1 MLRLAFS
8 LLAVAPPPAT
18 AAAAAMPSAAPG
30 PVNKAAACPY
40 DLATAAQMIPRECHA
55 NATAAQRATG
65 CCWYVF
71 AAYIFAAA
79 DHANRT
85 GEAFLPRGPA
95 AACSDAFA
103 ALLLDG
109 GLVPRSLLAGN
120 DGSCDLTGDDPGK
133 QLAAGARP
141 CQLATIDGVRAL
153 APTAL
158 PNATRLCAAPG
169 SNSKSK
175 RAPPVRPDTPG
186 CSECRAAVIA
196 TTYEM
201 LATART
207 KEFVPCGMA
216 ATVAVWSRA
225 PPPLGR
231 YSDYALCM
239 LQVLENVNSL
249 GTGDL
254 VPSPPP
260 PPPPAATASATQSPP
275 PASSSSPSSSKS
287 NVPIAAGSAAAGVA
301 AVVCL
306 GFAAV
311 AVTRIRRR
319 RRRNRM
325 AAGGDSESGNDSS
338 DDDDD
343 SVTSLPPLPR
353 EGLYIFTKAELKQAT
368 NGYDKKLLLGTGGAG
383 KVYLGHL
390 PSGQRV
396 AIKKIYRSKKVS
408 EFYAEVAVLAKLRHG
423 NLTTLVGYCL
433 GGRGGDHALVY
444 EYMAGGNLWR
454 ALFQGDPPLSWRRR
468 LEVAVDV
475 AEGLAYLH
483 GFREGAVV
491 HRDVK
496 PTNVLLSESGAAKL
510 SDFGVSR
517 IVPEGG
523 THVSTE
529 VRGTRGYV
537 DPESFSAG
545 TVSEAADV
553 YSFGVVL
560 LELATGMRA
569 VVPTPSGGAESI
581 VQAAHWAVAEAGGAS
596 GTAAAAEA
604 MVDRRLGPAWDRATV
619 CAVFA
624 LACRCVRPYKHERPE
639 IAEVLAQLKAMLAD
653 YNARV
658 DAVVIG
664 CDDTASSSAAMTP
677 EPAGSMPS
685 TSSSSTLNTEVM
697 STAASLQ
704 SMGQRG
710 YQNLGHTV

>member
-1 MLRLAFS
+1 MLRLAVF
-8 LLAVAPPPAT
+8 LLPLAVAAASPAP
-18 AAAAAMPSAAPG
+18 ARG
-30 PVNKAAACPY
+30 PTACPY
-40 DLATAAQMIPRECHA
+40 DLATATRMIPRECYA
-55 NATAAQRATG
+55 NATAGQAATG

-85 GEAFLPRGPA
+85 GAAFLPAEPA
-95 AACSDAFA
+95 AACSGAFA
-103 ALLLDG
+103 ARLLSS
-109 GLVPRSLLAGN
+109 GLVSPSLLAN
-120 DGSCDLTGDDPGK
+120 NGSCDLTGDPGK
-133 QLAAGARP
+133 LAAGSRP
-141 CQLATIDGVRAL
+141 CQLATIDAVRAM
-153 APTAL
+153 APRAL

-169 SNSKSK
+169 AA
-175 RAPPVRPDTPG
+175 RAPGVGPGDPG
-186 CSECRAAVIA
+186 CAACRGAVIA

-201 LATART
+201 LASART

-225 PPPLGR
+225 PPPLER
-231 YSDYALCM
+231 FRAYALCM

-249 GTGDL
+249 GTSDL

-260 PPPPAATASATQSPP
+260 PPASPTTASRPLP
-275 PASSSSPSSSKS
+275 SSSSRR
-287 NVPIAAGSAAAGVA
+287 NTVAIAVGSAS
-301 AVVCL
+301 AVVV
-306 GFAAV
+306 AVVAV
-311 AVTRIRRR
+311 ASAALAIVTIRRR
-319 RRRNRM
+319 RRSTTT
-325 AAGGDSESGNDSS
+325 AGDVS
-338 DDDDD
+338 DDE
-343 SVTSLPPLPR
+343 SVASLPPLPR
-353 EGLYIFTKAELKQAT
+353 EGLYIFTKSELKQAT
-368 NGYDKKLLLGTGGAG
+368 NGYDEKLLLGSGGAG
-383 KVYLGHL
+383 KVYLGRL

-408 EFYAEVAVLAKLRHG
+408 EFYAEVAVLAKLRHR

-433 GGRGGDHALVY
+433 GGDHHALVY
-444 EYMAGGNLWR
+444 EYLGGGNLWR
-454 ALFQGDPPLSWRRR
+454 ALFQGELAWRRR

-545 TVSEAADV
+545 HVSEAGDV

-581 VQAAHWAVAEAGGAS
+581 VHAAHWAVAQAGGEAG
-596 GTAAAAEA
+596 AAAES
-604 MVDRRLGPAWDRATV
+604 MVDERLGADWDRPTV
-619 CAVFA
+619 RAVFA
-624 LACRCVRPYKHERPE
+624 LACRCVRPYKHERP
-639 IAEVLAQLKAMLAD
+639 AMGEVLAELKAMLAD
-653 YNARV
+653 YTARGGGA
-658 DAVVIG
+658 DRSEAS
-664 CDDTASSSAAMTP
+664 TSSSTATP
-677 EPAGSMPS
+677 DLASLPS
-685 TSSSSTLNTEVM
+685 TSSSVANTEAM
-697 STAASLQ
+697 ATPPRRDS
-704 SMGQRG
+704 
-710 YQNLGHTV
+710 

>member
-1 MLRLAFS
+1 MLCLAAF
-8 LLAVAPPPAT
+8 LLIALTAPPH
-18 AAAAAMPSAAPG
+18 AAAAATMAAPAPG
-30 PVNKAAACPY
+30 PAAPNESASCPY
-40 DLATAAQMIPRECHA
+40 DLATAAQMIPRDCHA
-55 NATAAQRATG
+55 NATAAQGATG

-95 AACSDAFA
+95 AACSDEFA
-103 ALLLDG
+103 AMLLDR
-109 GLVPRSLLAGN
+109 GLVARSLLAGN
-120 DGSCDLTGDDPGK
+120 GSCDLTGVPTN
-133 QLAAGARP
+133 LAAGSRP
-141 CQLATIDGVRAL
+141 CQLATLDAVRAL
-153 APTAL
+153 APAAL

-169 SNSKSK
+169 SR
-175 RAPPVRPDTPG
+175 RAPSVAPDTPG
-186 CSECRAAVIA
+186 CSECRGAVIA

-201 LATART
+201 LASART

-216 ATVAVWSRA
+216 ATVAIWSRA
-225 PPPLGR
+225 PPQLGR
-231 YSDYALCM
+231 YSGYALCM

-260 PPPPAATASATQSPP
+260 PPAAASATVSPPPRTASAG
-275 PASSSSPSSSKS
+275 SSSSSRSKS
-287 NVPIAAGSAAAGVA
+287 AVPIAAGSAAAGVA
-301 AVVCL
+301 AVVCV

-311 AVTRIRRR
+311 AVTRSHRRR
-319 RRRNRM
+319 RRM
-325 AAGGDSESGNDSS
+325 SAGGDKDSERGNESS
-338 DDDDD
+338 DDDD
-343 SVTSLPPLPR
+343 SATSLPPLPR
-353 EGLYIFTKAELKQAT
+353 EGLYIFTKAELMQAT

-408 EFYAEVAVLAKLRHG
+408 EFYAEVAVLAKLRHR

-433 GGRGGDHALVY
+433 GGRGGGDHALVY

-454 ALFQGDPPLSWRRR
+454 ALSQGELPWRRR

-496 PTNVLLSESGAAKL
+496 PTNVLLSDSGAAKL

-545 TVSEAADV
+545 HVSEAADV

-581 VQAAHWAVAEAGGAS
+581 VQAVHWAVAEAGGQP
-596 GTAAAAEA
+596 GQAAEA
-604 MVDRRLGPAWDRATV
+604 MVDRRLGPAWDRRTV
-619 CAVFA
+619 RAVFA

-639 IAEVLAQLKAMLAD
+639 IAEVLAQLKALLAD
-653 YNARV
+653 YSARLNGEDDDV
-658 DAVVIG
+658 LLPDDAENSEG
-664 CDDTASSSAAMTP
+664 TASSSAATP
-677 EPAGSMPS
+677 EPASMPS
-685 TSSSSTLNTEVM
+685 TTSSSTINTEAM
-697 STAASLQ
+697 STP
-704 SMGQRG
+704 SM
-710 YQNLGHTV
+710 

>member
-1 MLRLAFS
+1 
-8 LLAVAPPPAT
+8 
-18 AAAAAMPSAAPG
+18 
-30 PVNKAAACPY
+30 
-40 DLATAAQMIPRECHA
+40 MIPRDCHA
-55 NATAAQRATG
+55 NATAAQGATG

-95 AACSDAFA
+95 AACSNEFA
-103 ALLLDG
+103 AMLLDR
-109 GLVPRSLLAGN
+109 GLVARSLLAGN
-120 DGSCDLTGDDPGK
+120 GSCDLTGDPTN
-133 QLAAGARP
+133 LAAGSRP
-141 CQLATIDGVRAL
+141 CQLATIDAVRAL

-169 SNSKSK
+169 SR
-175 RAPPVRPDTPG
+175 RAPSVAPDTPG
-186 CSECRAAVIA
+186 CSECRDAVIA

-201 LATART
+201 LASART

-225 PPPLGR
+225 PPQLGR
-231 YSDYALCM
+231 FSGYALCM

-260 PPPPAATASATQSPP
+260 PSAASATLSPP
-275 PASSSSPSSSKS
+275 PARTASGSSSSSKS
-287 NVPIAAGSAAAGVA
+287 KSTVPIAAGSAAAGVA
-301 AVVCL
+301 AVVCV

-311 AVTRIRRR
+311 AITRSRRR
-319 RRRNRM
+319 RRLTS
-325 AAGGDSESGNDSS
+325 GDSEGGNEWS
-338 DDDDD
+338 DDD
-343 SVTSLPPLPR
+343 SVASLPPLPR
-353 EGLYIFTKAELKQAT
+353 EGLYIFTKAELMQAT

-383 KVYLGHL
+383 KVYLGRL

-408 EFYAEVAVLAKLRHG
+408 EFYAEVSVLAKLRHR

-454 ALFQGDPPLSWRRR
+454 ALFQGELPWRRR

-496 PTNVLLSESGAAKL
+496 PTNVLLSDSGAAKL

-545 TVSEAADV
+545 HVSEAADV

-581 VQAAHWAVAEAGGAS
+581 VQAAHCAVAEAGGQP
-596 GTAAAAEA
+596 GPAAEA
-604 MVDRRLGPAWDRATV
+604 MVDRRLGPAWDRNTV
-619 CAVFA
+619 RAVFA

-639 IAEVLAQLKAMLAD
+639 IAEVLAQLKALLAD
-653 YNARV
+653 YSARLN
-658 DAVVIG
+658 G
-664 CDDTASSSAAMTP
+664 DDDGTASSSAATP
-677 EPAGSMPS
+677 EPASMPS
-685 TSSSSTLNTEVM
+685 TSSSNLNTEVM
-697 STAASLQ
+697 STPSK
-704 SMGQRG
+704 
-710 YQNLGHTV
+710 

>member
-1 MLRLAFS
+1 MLCLAAF
-8 LLAVAPPPAT
+8 LLALAPTP
-18 AAAAAMPSAAPG
+18 AAAAAAAPG
-30 PVNKAAACPY
+30 PANDVASCPY

-55 NATAAQRATG
+55 NATAAPGATG

-103 ALLLDG
+103 SALLAG
-109 GLVPRSLLAGN
+109 GLVSRSLLAGN
-120 DGSCDLTGDDPGK
+120 GSCDLTGDPGK
-133 QLAAGARP
+133 LAAGSRP
-141 CQLATIDGVRAL
+141 CQLATIDGVRGL
-153 APTAL
+153 APSAL

-169 SNSKSK
+169 LE
-175 RAPPVRPDTPG
+175 RAPSVGPDTPG
-186 CSECRAAVIA
+186 CSVCRDAVIA

-201 LATART
+201 LASART

-216 ATVAVWSRA
+216 ATVAVWSTA
-225 PPPLGR
+225 PPPLER
-231 YSDYALCM
+231 YSAYALCM

-260 PPPPAATASATQSPP
+260 PVASATLSPP
-275 PASSSSPSSSKS
+275 APAASSSSSSK
-287 NVPIAAGSAAAGVA
+287 NTVGIAAGSAAAGVA
-301 AVVCL
+301 VVACI
-306 GFAAV
+306 GFAGV
-311 AVTRIRRR
+311 AIARIRRR
-319 RRRNRM
+319 RRLT
-325 AAGGDSESGNDSS
+325 AGDSESG
-338 DDDDD
+338 DDGSDDD
-343 SVTSLPPLPR
+343 SVASLPPLPR
-353 EGLYIFTKAELKQAT
+353 EGLYIFTKAELMQAT

-396 AIKKIYRSKKVS
+396 AIKKIYRAKKVS
-408 EFYAEVAVLAKLRHG
+408 EFYAEVAVLAKLRHR

-444 EYMAGGNLWR
+444 EYLGGGNLWR
-454 ALFQGDPPLSWRRR
+454 ALFQGELPWRRR

-496 PTNVLLSESGAAKL
+496 PTNVLLSESGTAKL

-545 TVSEAADV
+545 HVSEAADV

-581 VQAAHWAVAEAGGAS
+581 VQAAHWAVTEAGGEP
-596 GTAAAAEA
+596 GPAAEA
-604 MVDRRLGPAWDRATV
+604 MVDRRLGPAWDRTTV
-619 CAVFA
+619 RTVFA

-639 IAEVLAQLKAMLAD
+639 IAEVLALLKGLLAD
-653 YNARV
+653 YSARLLDGDGDGDGDELLP
-658 DAVVIG
+658 DAESSEV
-664 CDDTASSSAAMTP
+664 TASSSAATP
-677 EPAGSMPS
+677 EPASMPS
-685 TSSSSTLNTEVM
+685 TSSSTLNTEVM
-697 STAASLQ
+697 STPSQ
-704 SMGQRG
+704 QG
-710 YQNLGHTV
+710 VE

>member
-1 MLRLAFS
+1 MVGLAAFLL
-8 LLAVAPPPAT
+8 LLAL
-18 AAAAAMPSAAPG
+18 AAAATPPYAAP
-30 PVNKAAACPY
+30 AAACPY
-40 DLATAAQMIPRECHA
+40 DLATAAQLIPAECHA
-55 NATAAQRATG
+55 NATGGQAATG

-85 GEAFLPRGPA
+85 GEAFLATAPA

-103 ALLLDG
+103 AALLSG
-109 GLVPRSLLAGN
+109 GLVPRSLLAGS
-120 DGSCDLTGDDPGK
+120 SCDLTGDAGR

-141 CQLATIDGVRAL
+141 CQLAGIKAVRAQ
-153 APTAL
+153 APRAL
-158 PNATRLCAAPG
+158 PNATRLCASPAASPGVAPG
-169 SNSKSK
+169 E
-175 RAPPVRPDTPG
+175 PG
-186 CSECRAAVIA
+186 CSACRAAVIA

-201 LATART
+201 LASART

-225 PPPLGR
+225 PPPLAR
-231 YSDYALCM
+231 FRAYALCM

-249 GTGDL
+249 GTSDL

-260 PPPPAATASATQSPP
+260 AELNAPPPRR
-275 PASSSSPSSSKS
+275 PASSSSSSSRR
-287 NVPIAAGSAAAGVA
+287 NTIPIAAGSAAASVA
-301 AVVCL
+301 AVVCVA
-306 GFAAV
+306 FAAMF
-311 AVTRIRRR
+311 VTTRLRRR
-319 RRRNRM
+319 RRLN
-325 AAGGDSESGNDSS
+325 GDDDSESGGDS
-338 DDDDD
+338 DDE
-343 SVTSLPPLPR
+343 SAPPPLPR
-353 EGLYIFTKAELKQAT
+353 EGVYIFTKAELMQAT

-383 KVYLGHL
+383 KVYLGRL

-396 AIKKIYRSKKVS
+396 AIKRIYRSKKVS
-408 EFYAEVAVLAKLRHG
+408 EFYAEVSVLAKLRHR

-433 GGRGGDHALVY
+433 GGRGGGHHALVY
-444 EYMAGGNLWR
+444 EYMGGGNLWR
-454 ALFQGDPPLSWRRR
+454 ALFQDDLPWRRR

-483 GFREGAVV
+483 GFAEGAVV

-496 PTNVLLSESGAAKL
+496 PTNILLSSPPHSGGRAVVAKL

-517 IVPEGG
+517 IIDGGG

-545 TVSEAADV
+545 HVSEAADV

-581 VQAAHWAVAEAGGAS
+581 VQAAHWAVAEAAGGGGA
-596 GTAAAAEA
+596 GDAAEA
-604 MVDRRLGPAWDRATV
+604 MVDRRLGPGWDRPTV
-619 CAVFA
+619 RAVFA

-639 IAEVLAQLKAMLAD
+639 IAEVLAVLKAALAD

-658 DAVVIG
+658 DNG
-664 CDDTASSSAAMTP
+664 DESLDDVESSEGTAAATSSVATTD
-677 EPAGSMPS
+677 PASLPS
-685 TSSSSTLNTEVM
+685 TSSSAVNSEAVSSTSSRQGE
-697 STAASLQ
+697 A
-704 SMGQRG
+704 
-710 YQNLGHTV
+710 

>member
-1 MLRLAFS
+1 R
-8 LLAVAPPPAT
+8 
-18 AAAAAMPSAAPG
+18 
-30 PVNKAAACPY
+30 
-40 DLATAAQMIPRECHA
+40 
-55 NATAAQRATG
+55 
-65 CCWYVF
+65 
-71 AAYIFAAA
+71 
-79 DHANRT
+79 
-85 GEAFLPRGPA
+85 
-95 AACSDAFA
+95 SDAFA
-103 ALLLDG
+103 ALLLAG

-120 DGSCDLTGDDPGK
+120 DGSCDLTGDPGK

-141 CQLATIDGVRAL
+141 CQLSTIDGVRSL

-169 SNSKSK
+169 SK

-186 CSECRAAVIA
+186 CSECRGAVIA

-201 LATART
+201 LASART

-225 PPPLGR
+225 PPPLER

-260 PPPPAATASATQSPP
+260 PPAAASATQSPP
-275 PASSSSPSSSKS
+275 AAGSASSFSSSKS
-287 NVPIAAGSAAAGVA
+287 TVPIAASLAA

-319 RRRNRM
+319 RRNRM
-325 AAGGDSESGNDSS
+325 AAGDSESGNVSS

-343 SVTSLPPLPR
+343 SVASLPPLPR
-353 EGLYIFTKAELKQAT
+353 EGLYIFTKAELMQAT

-408 EFYAEVAVLAKLRHG
+408 EFYAEVAVLAKLRHR
-423 NLTTLVGYCL
+423 NLTMLVGYCL
-433 GGRGGDHALVY
+433 GGRGGGDHALVY

-454 ALFQGDPPLSWRRR
+454 ALFQGEPPLPWRRR

-483 GFREGAVV
+483 WFREGAVV

-545 TVSEAADV
+545 TVSEASDV

-596 GTAAAAEA
+596 GTATAAEA
-604 MVDRRLGPAWDRATV
+604 MVDRRLGPAWDRASV

-639 IAEVLAQLKAMLAD
+639 IAEVLAQLKAVLAD

-658 DAVVIG
+658 DGDGYVLLLPDAENSEG
-664 CDDTASSSAAMTP
+664 TDTASSSAATP

-685 TSSSSTLNTEVM
+685 TTSSSTLNTEVM
-697 STAASLQ
+697 STASLQ
-704 SMGQRG
+704 ARMG
-710 YQNLGHTV
+710 

>member
-1 MLRLAFS
+1 MLCLVTF
-8 LLAVAPPPAT
+8 LLALAPPPA
-18 AAAAAMPSAAPG
+18 AAAAARAVASPG
-30 PVNKAAACPY
+30 PANDAPSCPY
-40 DLATAAQMIPRECHA
+40 DLATAARMIPRECHA
-55 NATAAQRATG
+55 NATTAPGATG

-85 GEAFLPRGPA
+85 GDAFLPRGPA

-103 ALLLDG
+103 ATLLGG
-109 GLVPRSLLAGN
+109 GLVSRSLLAA
-120 DGSCDLTGDDPGK
+120 DGSCDLTGDPGK
-133 QLAAGARP
+133 LAAGSRP
-141 CQLATIDGVRAL
+141 CQLATISGVRAM
-153 APTAL
+153 APGAL

-169 SNSKSK
+169 QSVG
-175 RAPPVRPDTPG
+175 PGTPG
-186 CSECRAAVIA
+186 CTACRDAVIA

-201 LATART
+201 LASART

-216 ATVAVWSRA
+216 ATIAVWSAA
-225 PPPLGR
+225 PPQLEL
-231 YSDYALCM
+231 YSAYALCM

-260 PPPPAATASATQSPP
+260 PAAALATLSPPAPTTSST
-275 PASSSSPSSSKS
+275 SSSSSRKAIP
-287 NVPIAAGSAAAGVA
+287 NAAGSAAAGM
-301 AVVCL
+301 AVVVCITL
-306 GFAAV
+306 AAM
-311 AVTRIRRR
+311 AITRIRRR
-319 RRRNRM
+319 RRQT
-325 AAGGDSESGNDSS
+325 AGESESGDDAS
-338 DDDDD
+338 DDDD
-343 SVTSLPPLPR
+343 SVASLPTLPR
-353 EGLYIFTKAELKQAT
+353 EGLYIFTKAELMQAT
-368 NGYDKKLLLGTGGAG
+368 NGYDKKFLLGTGGAG

-396 AIKKIYRSKKVS
+396 AIKKIYRAKKVS
-408 EFYAEVAVLAKLRHG
+408 EFYAEVAVLAKLRHR

-433 GGRGGDHALVY
+433 GGGDHALVY
-444 EYMAGGNLWR
+444 EYMAGGNLWH
-454 ALFQGDPPLSWRRR
+454 ALFQSELPWRRR

-483 GFREGAVV
+483 GFSDGAVV

-529 VRGTRGYV
+529 IRGTRGYV

-545 TVSEAADV
+545 HVSEAADV

-581 VQAAHWAVAEAGGAS
+581 VQAAHWAVTEAGGEA
-596 GTAAAAEA
+596 GPAAEA
-604 MVDRRLGPAWDRATV
+604 MVDRRLGPAWDRPTV
-619 CAVFA
+619 LAVFA
-624 LACRCVRPYKHERPE
+624 LACRCVRPYKHDRPE
-639 IAEVLAQLKAMLAD
+639 IAEVLALLKDMLAD
-653 YNARV
+653 YNARLV
-658 DAVVIG
+658 NGDVLLPDGESSEV
-664 CDDTASSSAAMTP
+664 TASSTAATP
-677 EPAGSMPS
+677 EPASMPS
-685 TSSSSTLNTEVM
+685 TSSSTVNTEVM
-697 STAASLQ
+697 PTPPSPQGVA
-704 SMGQRG
+704 
-710 YQNLGHTV
+710 

>member
-1 MLRLAFS
+1 MLCLAAF
-8 LLAVAPPPAT
+8 LLLVLAPPPA
-18 AAAAAMPSAAPG
+18 AAAARAAAAPG
-30 PVNKAAACPY
+30 PTNDAPSCPY
-40 DLATAAQMIPRECHA
+40 DLATAARMIPRECHA
-55 NATAAQRATG
+55 NSTAAPGATG

-85 GEAFLPRGPA
+85 GEAFLPRDPA

-103 ALLLDG
+103 AALLAG
-109 GLVPRSLLAGN
+109 GLVSRSLLAA
-120 DGSCDLTGDDPGK
+120 DGSCDLTGDPGK
-133 QLAAGARP
+133 LAAGSRP
-141 CQLATIDGVRAL
+141 CQLATIGGVRAL
-153 APTAL
+153 APGAL
-158 PNATRLCAAPG
+158 PNATRLCAEPG
-169 SNSKSK
+169 QSVG
-175 RAPPVRPDTPG
+175 PGTPG
-186 CSECRAAVIA
+186 CAACRGAVIA

-201 LATART
+201 LASERT

-216 ATVAVWSRA
+216 ATVAIWSAA
-225 PPPLGR
+225 PPQLER
-231 YSDYALCM
+231 YSAYALCM

-260 PPPPAATASATQSPP
+260 PAAASATLSPP
-275 PASSSSPSSSKS
+275 APTASSSSSSGR
-287 NVPIAAGSAAAGVA
+287 NTVRIAASSAAAGVA
-301 AVVCL
+301 AVVCIAL
-306 GFAAV
+306 AAL
-311 AVTRIRRR
+311 AITRIRRR
-319 RRRNRM
+319 RRRT
-325 AAGGDSESGNDSS
+325 AGNSECS
-338 DDDDD
+338 DDDD
-343 SVTSLPPLPR
+343 SVASLPPLPR
-353 EGLYIFTKAELKQAT
+353 EGLYIFTKAELMQAT

-396 AIKKIYRSKKVS
+396 AIKKIYRAKKVS
-408 EFYAEVAVLAKLRHG
+408 EFYAEVAVLAKLRHR

-433 GGRGGDHALVY
+433 GGGDHALVY

-454 ALFQGDPPLSWRRR
+454 ALFQGELPWRRR

-483 GFREGAVV
+483 GFRDGAVV

-529 VRGTRGYV
+529 IRGTRGYV

-545 TVSEAADV
+545 HVSEAADV

-581 VQAAHWAVAEAGGAS
+581 VQAAHWAVTEAGGEA
-596 GTAAAAEA
+596 GPAAEA
-604 MVDRRLGPAWDRATV
+604 MVDRRLGPAWDRPTV
-619 CAVFA
+619 RAVFA

-639 IAEVLAQLKAMLAD
+639 ITEVLALLKGMLAD
-653 YNARV
+653 YNARLV
-658 DAVVIG
+658 NGEGDALLPDGEGSEV
-664 CDDTASSSAAMTP
+664 TASSSAATP
-677 EPAGSMPS
+677 EPASMPS
-685 TSSSSTLNTEVM
+685 TSSSTVNTEVM
-697 STAASLQ
+697 STPSLQ
-704 SMGQRG
+704 G
-710 YQNLGHTV
+710 VA

>member
-1 MLRLAFS
+1 MATSPRQSPRNQHEMLCLAVFL
-8 LLAVAPPPAT
+8 LLALAPPRV
-18 AAAAAMPSAAPG
+18 AAAVAATVLVRGPDVEAAS
-30 PVNKAAACPY
+30 CPY

-55 NATAAQRATG
+55 NATVAQGATG

-85 GEAFLPRGPA
+85 GEAFLPPDTA

-103 ALLLDG
+103 ATLLSG
-109 GLVPRSLLAGN
+109 GLVLRSLLAGN
-120 DGSCDLTGDDPGK
+120 GSCDLTGDPDK
-133 QLAAGARP
+133 LAAGSHP

-153 APTAL
+153 APRAL

-169 SNSKSK
+169 ST
-175 RAPPVRPDTPG
+175 RAPGVGPDTPG
-186 CSECRAAVIA
+186 CSECRGAVIA
-196 TTYEM
+196 ATYEM
-201 LATART
+201 LASART

-216 ATVAVWSRA
+216 TTVAVWSRV
-225 PPPLGR
+225 PPPLER
-231 YSDYALCM
+231 FRAYALCM

-260 PPPPAATASATQSPP
+260 PALATELPPPPAASR
-275 PASSSSPSSSKS
+275 SSSRK
-287 NVPIAAGSAAAGVA
+287 NTVPITAGSAAAGVVA
-301 AVVCL
+301 IL
-306 GFAAV
+306 GIAFAAV
-311 AVTRIRRR
+311 AIARIRRR
-319 RRRNRM
+319 RRLT
-325 AAGGDSESGNDSS
+325 AGDEESGDEGS
-338 DDDDD
+338 DDD
-343 SVTSLPPLPR
+343 SVATLPPLPR
-353 EGLYIFTKAELKQAT
+353 EGLYIFTKEELMQAT

-390 PSGQRV
+390 PSGQHV
-396 AIKKIYRSKKVS
+396 AIKKLYRSKKVA
-408 EFYAEVAVLAKLRHG
+408 EFYAEVAVLAKLRHR

-433 GGRGGDHALVY
+433 GGRCGDHALVY

-454 ALFQGDPPLSWRRR
+454 ALFQGDLSWRRR

-483 GFREGAVV
+483 GFCEGAVV

-496 PTNVLLSESGAAKL
+496 PTNVLLSESGTAKL

-545 TVSEAADV
+545 HVSETADV

-560 LELATGMRA
+560 LELTTGMRA

-581 VQAAHWAVAEAGGAS
+581 VQAAHWAAAEAGGE
-596 GTAAAAEA
+596 GAAAET
-604 MVDRRLGPAWDRATV
+604 MVDRRLGTSWDRPTV
-619 CAVFA
+619 RAVFA
-624 LACRCVRPYKHERPE
+624 LACRCVRPYKHERPA
-639 IAEVLAQLKAMLAD
+639 IAEVLAELKAILAD
-653 YNARV
+653 YNTRV
-658 DAVVIG
+658 SGDGDGSSLDAERSEG
-664 CDDTASSSAAMTP
+664 TASSSAATL
-677 EPAGSMPS
+677 EPVSLPP
-685 TSSSSTLNTEVM
+685 TLSSTANTEVL
-697 STAASLQ
+697 STPSL
-704 SMGQRG
+704 RG
-710 YQNLGHTV
+710 VA

>member
-1 MLRLAFS
+1 MPTSPHTQLPRHRNHHAMLRLAAFF
-8 LLAVAPPPAT
+8 LLAIAPPAG
-18 AAAAAMPSAAPG
+18 AAAAPSSRRPAAD
-30 PVNKAAACPY
+30 AASSCPY
-40 DLATAAQMIPRECHA
+40 DFATAAQMIPAECHA
-55 NATAAQRATG
+55 NATAAPAATG

-71 AAYIFAAA
+71 AAYVFAAA

-85 GEAFLPRGPA
+85 GEAFLSPTAA
-95 AACSDAFA
+95 AACSGALA
-103 ALLLDG
+103 ATLLSR
-109 GLVPRSLLAGN
+109 GLVSRSLLAGN
-120 DGSCDLTGDDPGK
+120 GSCDLTGDPGK
-133 QLAAGARP
+133 LAAGSRP
-141 CQLATIDGVRAL
+141 CQLATIDAVRAL
-153 APTAL
+153 APRAL

-169 SNSKSK
+169 SP
-175 RAPPVRPDTPG
+175 RAPGVGPGTPG

-196 TTYEM
+196 TTYEL
-201 LATART
+201 LAGERT

-216 ATVAVWSRA
+216 ATIAVWSRA
-225 PPPLGR
+225 PPPLER
-231 YSDYALCM
+231 FRAYALCV

-249 GTGDL
+249 GTSDL

-260 PPPPAATASATQSPP
+260 PPTTSSPIQLPPPAAAST
-275 PASSSSPSSSKS
+275 SPSSR
-287 NVPIAAGSAAAGVA
+287 NTAPIAAGSAAAGVA
-301 AVVCL
+301 AVFCIA
-306 GFAAV
+306 FAAV
-311 AVTRIRRR
+311 AITRIRRR
-319 RRRNRM
+319 RRLT
-325 AAGGDSESGNDSS
+325 AGDGETGGDGS
-338 DDDDD
+338 DDDDEE
-343 SVTSLPPLPR
+343 SVTAPPPLPR
-353 EGLYIFTKAELKQAT
+353 EGLYIFTKAELVQAT
-368 NGYDKKLLLGTGGAG
+368 NGYDKKRLLGTGGAG

-396 AIKKIYRSKKVS
+396 AIKRIYRAKKVA
-408 EFYAEVAVLAKLRHG
+408 EFYAEVAVLAKLRHR

-433 GGRGGDHALVY
+433 GGGGRGGDHALVY

-454 ALFQGDPPLSWRRR
+454 ALFQGELPWRRR

-545 TVSEAADV
+545 HVTEAADV
-553 YSFGVVL
+553 YGFGVVL

-581 VQAAHWAVAEAGGAS
+581 VQAAHWAVAEAGGEA
-596 GTAAAAEA
+596 GPAADA
-604 MVDRRLGPAWDRATV
+604 MVDRRLGPAWDRPAV
-619 CAVFA
+619 RAVFA
-624 LACRCVRPYKHERPE
+624 LACRCVRPYKHERPA
-639 IAEVLAQLKAMLAD
+639 IAEVLAVLKAVLAD

-658 DAVVIG
+658 GGGGDGDGGSTSTTDAEQSEG
-664 CDDTASSSAAMTP
+664 TATSSSAATL
-677 EPAGSMPS
+677 EPASMPS
-685 TSSSSTLNTEVM
+685 TSSSTVNTEVM
-697 STAASLQ
+697 SAPSA
-704 SMGQRG
+704 
-710 YQNLGHTV
+710 